1 MGEVVLA
8 VQNHESG
15 KSGEIE
21 FSVSDTGIGIPPEKL
36 ETIFNDF
43 VQADTSTT
51 RKFGGTGLGLG
62 ISRRIV
68 EAMGGRLTATSSMGK
83 GSMFR
88 FSAQFDPALEKSP
101 PDHGALVDL
110 HGKRVLLIDDNAT
123 SGFILRETLH
133 SWGLKSDTFRVPA
146 RKRWPVFPKRW
157 LANSHMS
164 WPS

>member
-1 MGEVVLA
+1 
-8 VQNHESG
+8 
-15 KSGEIE
+15 
-21 FSVSDTGIGIPPEKL
+21 
-36 ETIFNDF
+36 
-43 VQADTSTT
+43 
-51 RKFGGTGLGLG
+51 
-62 ISRRIV
+62 
-68 EAMGGRLTATSSMGK
+68 MGK

-88 FSAQFDPALEKSP
+88 FSAAFDPALEKSP

-146 RKRWPVFPKRW
+146 EALARLPKRW